1 MRKIQIAVGVLL
13 AAMAVVAVLVLGR
26 LSQPPLYEVVIAVKE
41 IPAFTPL
48 TRDMVAVDAWGM
60 SPAVAAKYVLSAD
73 WEKMLAEGAVAVE
86 NLHVGQPLLRAQVAS
101 GAAAEKVSRLSVA
114 LADPNRVIVSV
125 PVNEENLPALVPGDV
140 VALFYAAGNI
150 NAQALVTQVVTGPPA
165 TPTPQVVTPTETTTE
180 TVELQLP
187 VAKWIANGI
196 VYRLNREKRENPNYG
211 APGMENEP
219 RYIEGAVKSLDV
231 VVARADAEWVAFA
244 LAHGKVQVAVLPAVI
259 RDLVEKGAFPP
270 SAGVTWS
277 DFEDRFF
284 REREEGQ

>member
-1 MRKIQIAVGVLL
+1 MRKIQIAIGLLL
-13 AAMAVVAVLVLGR
+13 AVVAVVAVLVLGR

-86 NLHVGQPLLRAQVAS
+86 TLHVGQPLLRAQVAS

-150 NAQALVTQVVTGPPA
+150 NAQALVTQVVTVPPA

-187 VAKWIANGI
+187 VAKWVANGI

-231 VVARADAEWVAFA
+231 VIARADAEWVAFA
-244 LAHGKVQVAVLPAVI
+244 LAHGRVQVAVLPAVT
-259 RDLVEKGAFPP
+259 RDLVERHAFPP
-270 SAGVTWS
+270 SQGVTWS